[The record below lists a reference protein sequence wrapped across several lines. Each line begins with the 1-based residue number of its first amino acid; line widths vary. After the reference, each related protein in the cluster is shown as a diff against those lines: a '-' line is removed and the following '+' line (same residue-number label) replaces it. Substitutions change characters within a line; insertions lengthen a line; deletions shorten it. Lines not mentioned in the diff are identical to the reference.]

1 MGAKVVCI
9 SRAAFTGAEEIAAQ
23 VAAELGFR
31 YVDEEIVT
39 RAAQQRNLSPAE
51 VATAERR
58 KSSLRTLMKD
68 IGDGGADVLSYIQNS
83 KSGPAGDV
91 RDLIRQAITET
102 AEEGNVVIVAHAAS
116 FALARRKQV
125 LRVLIT
131 GSEFGRVTRW
141 SLTSGGQSP
150 RQAQEAIRESDSA
163 RADYL
168 KRFYDVKHE
177 SPAHYDI
184 TLSTDALQPP
194 AIKELILAAAA
205 LID

>member
-1 MGAKVVCI
+1 MAAKVVCI
-9 SRAAFTGAEEIAAQ
+9 SRATHTGAEEIAAQ
-23 VAAELGFR
+23 VASELGFR
-31 YVDEEIVT
+31 YVDEEIVA
-39 RAAQQRNLSPAE
+39 RAAQRRNLAPAE

-58 KSSLRTLMKD
+58 KSYLRTLMSD
-68 IGDGGADVLSYIQNS
+68 LGEGGADVINYIQNS
-83 KSGPAGDV
+83 KTGTPGDV

-102 AEEGNVVIVAHAAS
+102 ADEGNVVIVAHAAS

-141 SLTSGGQSP
+141 SLTSGGKSP
-150 RQAQEAIRESDSA
+150 RQAQEVIRESDSA

-177 SPAHYDI
+177 SPEHYDI

-194 AIKELILAAAA
+194 AIKELILAAAR

>member
-23 VAAELGFR
+23 VATELGFR
-31 YVDEEIVT
+31 YVDEEIVA
-39 RAAQQRNLSPAE
+39 RAAQQRNPSAAE

-68 IGDGGADVLSYIQNS
+68 IGEGGADVLNYLQNS
-83 KSGPAGDV
+83 RTGTAGDV

-131 GSEFGRVTRW
+131 GSAFGRVTRW

-177 SPAHYDI
+177 SPEHYDI
-184 TLSTDALQPP
+184 TLSTDALQPA
-194 AIKELILAAAA
+194 AIKELILAAAR

>member
-9 SRAAFTGAEEIAAQ
+9 SRATLTGAEEIAAQ
-23 VAAELGFR
+23 VASELGFR

-39 RAAQQRNLSPAE
+39 RAAQRRNLSPAE
-51 VATAERR
+51 VATVERR
-58 KSSLRTLMKD
+58 KSHLITLMKD
-68 IGDGGADVLSYIQNS
+68 IGEGSVDVLNYIQNAKGNS
-83 KSGPAGDV
+83 IGDV
-91 RDLIRQAITET
+91 RELIRQAITET

-116 FALARRKQV
+116 FALARHKHV

-141 SLTSGGQSP
+141 SLTSGGRSP
-150 RQAQEAIRESDSA
+150 RQAQEEIRESDRA

-168 KRFYDVKHE
+168 KRFYDIKHE
-177 SPAHYDI
+177 SPEHYDL

-194 AIKELILAAAA
+194 AIKELILAAAR

>member
-23 VAAELGFR
+23 VATELGFR
-31 YVDEEIVT
+31 YVDEEIVA
-39 RAAQQRNLSPAE
+39 RAAQQRNLSAAE

-68 IGDGGADVLSYIQNS
+68 IGEGGADVLNYLQNS
-83 KSGPAGDV
+83 RPGTAGDV

-131 GSEFGRVTRW
+131 GSAFGRVTRW

-177 SPAHYDI
+177 SPEHYDI
-184 TLSTDALQPP
+184 TLSTDALQPA
-194 AIKELILAAAA
+194 AIKELILAAAR

>member
-23 VAAELGFR
+23 VATELGFR
-31 YVDEEIVT
+31 YVDEEIVA
-39 RAAQQRNLSPAE
+39 RAAQQRNLSAAE

-68 IGDGGADVLSYIQNS
+68 IGEGSADVLNYLQNS
-83 KSGPAGDV
+83 RTGTAGDV

-177 SPAHYDI
+177 SPEHYDI
-184 TLSTDALQPP
+184 TLSTDALQPA
-194 AIKELILAAAA
+194 AIKELILAAAR
-205 LID
+205 LIE

>member
-31 YVDEEIVT
+31 YVDEEIVA

-51 VATAERR
+51 VATVERR
-58 KSSLRTLMKD
+58 KSSLRTLMSE
-68 IGDGGADVLSYIQNS
+68 IGEGGADVLSYLQNS
-83 KSGPAGDV
+83 KTGSAGDV

-131 GSEFGRVTRW
+131 GSQFGRVTRW

-177 SPAHYDI
+177 SPEHYDI

-194 AIKELILAAAA
+194 AIKELILAAAR
-205 LID
+205 LIE